1 MNNWQQRMENQDR
14 WPNVPFVEPK
24 AFPTLGEAAVWTV
37 LFVAFVGTLWLYLGA
52 A

>member
-1 MNNWQQRMENQDR
+1 MNKLQRYENQDR

-24 AFPTLGEAAVWTV
+24 AFPTLGEAAVWAV
-37 LFVAFVGTLWLYLGA
+37 LFVAFIGTLGLYLGA